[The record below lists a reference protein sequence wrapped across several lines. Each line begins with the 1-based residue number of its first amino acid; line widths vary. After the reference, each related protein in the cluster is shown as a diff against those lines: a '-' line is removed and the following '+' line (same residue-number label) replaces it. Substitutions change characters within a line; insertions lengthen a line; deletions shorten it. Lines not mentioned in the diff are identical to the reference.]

1 MVRAG
6 VILVVALVLAAPA
19 AAKGPVSVE
28 VCGATGCEIL
38 GPFPAHG
45 APLSGVASTLLNTG
59 DLDLAA
65 MPPPGPFY
73 SLDLRADWL
82 DDLDP
87 AFYVPDAGVL
97 RAGGGWLGLDRAVA
111 AELRRA
117 TAGIEPWP
125 WLGLRSVRVGARET
139 TRAAPYEVLLHRL
152 RNAEPPPFSADR
164 IAVHVE
170 PNGLERPDYAGTP
183 WTNPAMII
191 DWVPSHG
198 VLYRDGAWFRVPP
211 GLGDRL
217 ARDAG
222 LARPAPAEPA
232 SVPWGL
238 IAGAIAASAL
248 AVAAGVGLTLRT
260 RRRARAAA

>member
-6 VILVVALVLAAPA
+6 LILVVALVLAAPA
-19 AAKGPVSVE
+19 AAKGPVSVD
-28 VCGATGCEIL
+28 VCGASGCETL

-82 DDLDP
+82 DDLDRS
-87 AFYVPDAGVL
+87 FYVPDAGVV
-97 RAGGGWLGLDRAVA
+97 RAGGSWLGLDRAVA

-125 WLGLRSVRVGARET
+125 WLGLRSVRVGAGEA
-139 TRAAPYEVLLHRL
+139 TRVAPYEALFDRL
-152 RNAEPPPFSADR
+152 SSADPPPYTADR
-164 IAVHVE
+164 IPVDAE
-170 PNGLERPDYAGTP
+170 PNWLKHPDYPGTP
-183 WTNPAMII
+183 WTNPAMIV

-217 ARDAG
+217 ASDAG

-232 SVPWGL
+232 SVPWAL
-238 IAGAIAASAL
+238 MAGVIAASAL
-248 AVAAGVGLTLRT
+248 AVSAGVGLTVRT
-260 RRRARAAA
+260 RRRARAAV